1 MHCFALLG
9 HHLKGHK
16 CRECGLS
23 HMGTRKTLS
32 LHRWKMLITLP
43 ASLFAGFLCMIA
55 MQAAQSPLQAVL
67 KDHREPCL
75 CVWKCSAGNK
85 LDSNLLLSFLSIARI
100 EDRKPLCKKKVGYN
114 LYFCILKKKKLLLHL
129 FGENC
134 IGHLCVVLLVIP
146 RAVVWPWKQPQQ
158 GAKQESGISWN
169 SCDVLQLYIQLQ
181 NVSQTNTRKSEAQ
194 SSRGVFSVV
203 FLLDVWSLSVM
214 EQPGSVW
221 THWFFSLFSAL
232 LSASVSVSSRSS
244 PAFPPDHPLL
254 WCAFLLC
261 VKVTTVSLFL
271 GCF

>member
-75 CVWKCSAGNK
+75 CVWKCSGGNK

-146 RAVVWPWKQPQQ
+146 RAVVWPWSSLSKELSRNQAFHGTAVMCCSFTSICKMFHRLIQ
-158 GAKQESGISWN
+158 GNQRHKAAGEFSQLYFSWMYGPYQWWN
-169 SCDVLQLYIQLQ
+169 SL
-181 NVSQTNTRKSEAQ
+181 A
-194 SSRGVFSVV
+194 
-203 FLLDVWSLSVM
+203 
-214 EQPGSVW
+214 
-221 THWFFSLFSAL
+221 LFGPIDF
-232 LSASVSVSSRSS
+232 SVSSVLCCQPVSV
-244 PAFPPDHPLL
+244 FPPDHPLL
-254 WCAFLLC
+254 FLQIIH
-261 VKVTTVSLFL
+261 
-271 GCF
+271 CFDVPSCFV